1 MSKKTAKK
9 PTKKTSAPK
18 SRRGLRPQH
27 ELTDEE
33 LSRASGG
40 TVAWSAPGT
49 IKLAPENPN
58 LKVAESP
65 TVNLDA
71 GLWLLKK

>member
-9 PTKKTSAPK
+9 PTKKTSAPPK
-18 SRRGLRPQH
+18 SGRGLRPQH

-40 TVAWSAPGT
+40 AVAWSAPLT
-49 IKLAPENPN
+49 VKLSPTNTTTVEN
-58 LKVAESP
+58 P

-71 GLWLLKK
+71 GLWLAKK